1 MQDIRLED
9 IVTAKH
15 STWDGDGEYRVIGR
29 SSHEGMVTLYLLNV
43 EHEYDDIITICDFD
57 PHWVVTLKER
67 PVKQNPIIVSI
78 VKDKE

>member
-15 STWDGDGEYRVIGR
+15 STWDGDGEYRVVGR
-29 SSHEGMVTLYLLNV
+29 SVHDEVVTLYLLNT
-43 EHEYDDIITICDFD
+43 EHEYDDIYTVRSDEAD
-57 PHWVVTLKER
+57 WTVTLKER
-67 PVKQNPIIVSI
+67 PTRQHPIIVSI